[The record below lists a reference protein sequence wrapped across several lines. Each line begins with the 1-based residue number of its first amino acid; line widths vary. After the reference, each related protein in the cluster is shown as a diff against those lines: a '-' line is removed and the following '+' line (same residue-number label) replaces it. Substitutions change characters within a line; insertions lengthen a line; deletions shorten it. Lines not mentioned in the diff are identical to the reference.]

1 MKRVLVVGAGKI
13 GASIAKLLVH
23 SGDYEVTLVDR
34 DAAALQRV
42 AARAPLTTHQLKAS
56 DAAELAACLKG
67 QAAVLSAASFD
78 ANPAIARAALAAGA
92 SYFDLTE
99 DVATTRKIRR
109 LAAQAA
115 PRQVFMPQCGLAPGF
130 IGILAAELARR
141 FDTLDTVK
149 MRVGALPQYPN
160 NQIMYNLTWSTDGL
174 INEYCNPCEAVVD
187 GHSTEVLALEGL
199 EHFALDGLEYEAF
212 NTSGG
217 LGTLCET
224 LAGHVQTLNYKTVR
238 YTGHRYLMDFLVNGL
253 RLGASRAGR
262 RHLKAMLEN
271 AIPITLQDVVL
282 IFVSVSGQIDGQFRQ
297 ITDARKIYHRELFG
311 EAWSAIQLTTAASAC
326 AVLDLHFEGQLTP
339 DAHGFIAQE
348 QVPLADFLEN
358 RFGRYYAIDRYAEE
372 IPI

>member
-1 MKRVLVVGAGKI
+1 MTPVLIIGAGKI

-23 SGDYEVTLVDR
+23 SGDYDVTLADR
-34 DAAALQRV
+34 DAAALQRM
-42 AARAPLTTHQLKAS
+42 AARAPVRTRELRTS
-56 DAAELAACLKG
+56 DAASLADCLKG
-67 QAAVLSAASFD
+67 QAAVLSATSFD
-78 ANPAIARAALAAGA
+78 ANPAIARAALASGA

-109 LAAQAA
+109 LAEHAAQ
-115 PRQVFMPQCGLAPGF
+115 RQIFMPQCGLAPGF
-130 IGILAAELARR
+130 IGILAADLARR

-160 NQIMYNLTWSTDGL
+160 NPIMYNLTWSTDGL
-174 INEYCNPCEAVVD
+174 INEYCNACEAIVD
-187 GHSTEVLALEGL
+187 GQRREVQALEGL

-224 LAGHVQTLNYKTVR
+224 LARRVHTLNYKTVR
-238 YTGHRYLMDFLVNGL
+238 YAGHRYLMDFLVNGL
-253 RLGASRAGR
+253 RLGASRSGR
-262 RHLKAMLEN
+262 RQLKTLLEH
-271 AIPITLQDVVL
+271 AVPITLQDVVL
-282 IFVSVSGQIDGQFRQ
+282 VFVSVSGMIDGQFRQ

-326 AVLDLHFEGQLTP
+326 AVLDLHFDGELNDGS
-339 DAHGFIAQE
+339 HGFVAQE
-348 QVPLADFLEN
+348 QVPLDRFLAN

>member
-23 SGDYEVTLVDR
+23 SGDYDVTLADR
-34 DAAALQRV
+34 DPNALQRV
-42 AARAPLTTHQLKAS
+42 AARAPVRIRQLSAG
-56 DAAELAACLKG
+56 DAGELADCLQG
-67 QAAVLSAASFD
+67 QAAVLSATSFD
-78 ANPAIARAALAAGA
+78 ANPAIARAALASSA

-109 LAAQAA
+109 LAAQAG
-115 PRQVFMPQCGLAPGF
+115 PRQIFMPQCGLAPGF
-130 IGILAAELARR
+130 IGILAADLARR
-141 FDTLDTVK
+141 FDSLDTVK

-174 INEYCNPCEAVVD
+174 INEYCNPCEAIVD
-187 GHSTEVLALEGL
+187 GQRTEVQALEGL

-224 LAGHVQTLNYKTVR
+224 LAQRVHTLNYKTVR

-253 RLGASRAGR
+253 RLGTSRAGR
-262 RHLKAMLEN
+262 RQLKTMLEQ

-282 IFVSVSGQIDGQFRQ
+282 IFVAVSGHIDGQFRQ
-297 ITDARKIYHRELFG
+297 IIDARKIYHRELFG

-326 AVLDLHFEGQLTP
+326 AVLDLHFEGRLGG
-339 DAHGFIAQE
+339 DARGFVAQE
-348 QVPLADFLEN
+348 QVPLDDFLDN